1 MIIGIG
7 KLKILQQSIKFPYSG
22 RKTTMASLY
31 LNRLN
36 TGERQS
42 LEQKLY
48 SLQGGHCFICEQ
60 PIDLLVHKGQL
71 DIDHVIPIKV
81 GGKDDLSNFAL
92 THQSCNRSKQAS
104 NLEVTRVLQRF
115 IRLKEQLENENRSP
129 NLDDILKQVGGGCH
143 QLGFNFSDGH
153 IRYSLGEMGNSDIIS
168 VPVYVDEL
176 SGFRY
181 FFTRLPIQYLAHDS
195 HINPRSIGPNI
206 AKLVE
211 EFYQRRPQLHVP
223 LGWIR
228 SDGGKSAI
236 HIFDGQHKAAAQI
249 MLGAKSLPVR
259 VFIDPDPDI
268 LITTNTNAGTTLKQ
282 VAFDKSVQRHLGSSL
297 YHDRLTRFQKE
308 NRRNED
314 DLSFSEKDLINH
326 FKGQSRE
333 IKRYILDA
341 LRDSIT
347 SDPENKL
354 RDFIDFGGRGKE
366 RPLSY
371 STIEKTFYSFFVFQE
386 VLETP
391 INYHMEEG
399 ENPRQLEREQLLRLM
414 NLIAEELFIGKFDI
428 DIGTDKIESRVQKG
442 EGFPHNHLRAYRMS
456 KEEIIY
462 NWLQYVRQIAR
473 QYFIMQGRPDPGNRL
488 FQFRFPEQ
496 VWENI
501 RRFLQNFSSLPI
513 WVNSDLS
520 STVFGGKNNNSFWE
534 TVFHTCR
541 TPQGMEVL
549 ATPLNII
556 EMIK

>member
-1 MIIGIG
+1 
-7 KLKILQQSIKFPYSG
+7 
-22 RKTTMASLY
+22 MASLY

-36 TGERQS
+36 LNERQA
-42 LEQKLY
+42 LEQKLH

-60 PIDLLVHKGQL
+60 PIDLQVHKGQL
-71 DIDHVIPIKV
+71 DIDHVIPLKV
-81 GGKDDLSNFAL
+81 GGKDDPSNFAL

-104 NLEVTRVLQRF
+104 NLEVARVLQRF
-115 IRLKEQLENENRSP
+115 SRLKEKLEPENRSP
-129 NLDDILKQVGGGCH
+129 NLGDILQEAGGGCH
-143 QLGFNFSDGH
+143 QLGFSVCDGQV
-153 IRYSLGEMGNSDIIS
+153 RYSLAEMGDNAIVST
-168 VPVYVDEL
+168 PVHLDEL

-181 FFTRLPIQYLAHDS
+181 FFAKLPIQYLAHDS

-236 HIFDGQHKAAAQI
+236 HVFDGQHKAAAQI
-249 MLGAKSLPVR
+249 MLGAKALPVR
-259 VFIDPDPDI
+259 VFIDPDPDT

-297 YHDRLTRFQKE
+297 YHDRLARFQKE
-308 NRRNED
+308 TGRNED
-314 DLSFSEKDLINH
+314 DLGFSEKDLVNH

-341 LRDSIT
+341 LRDGVT
-347 SDPENKL
+347 SDPDNKL

-371 STIEKTFYSFFVFQE
+371 STIEKTFYSFFVYQE

-391 INYHMEEG
+391 INYRMEEE
-399 ENPRQLEREQLLRLM
+399 ENPRQLEREQILRLM
-414 NLIAEELFIGKFDI
+414 NLIAEELFIGKFDP
-428 DIGTDKIESRVQKG
+428 DIGTDKIENRIQNG
-442 EGFPHNHLRAYRMS
+442 EVFPHGHLCAYRMS
-456 KEEIIY
+456 KEEIVY
-462 NWLQYVRQIAR
+462 NWLQYVGQIAR
-473 QYFIMQGRPDPGNRL
+473 QYFIMQGRPDPQGRL

-501 RRFLQNFSSLPI
+501 RKFLQNLAVLPL
-513 WVNSDLS
+513 WVNTELS
-520 STVFGGKNNNSFWE
+520 ATVFGGKQNNSFWK
-534 TVFHTCR
+534 TVFETGR

-549 ATPLNII
+549 AAQLNLI